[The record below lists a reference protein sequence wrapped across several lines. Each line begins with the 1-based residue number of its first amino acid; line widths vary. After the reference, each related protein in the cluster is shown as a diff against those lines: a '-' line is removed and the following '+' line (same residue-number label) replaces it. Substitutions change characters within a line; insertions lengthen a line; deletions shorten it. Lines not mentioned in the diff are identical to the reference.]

1 MNSIQ
6 NIAKFLSARCGKSLL
21 GIFVLSSLA
30 AVAESFGLLIFMPF
44 FVQMFDSESS
54 SDNYNLG
61 REESFTSYFAR
72 FFDSASI
79 PDEFFLLFVLFFFLL
94 KALLVFRATHLIS
107 KTKAQVMSD
116 FRLDLVSLVFGAR
129 YDHVSRLDVGFLTS
143 LLNDRINQM
152 GLFFVSILQF
162 ATQLGLASV
171 YLMVTLIL
179 SPAAAALGGVCGVV
193 LFVGYRATNKRLGI
207 KSNEIAGYSGI
218 LGTKLTEVIGALE
231 YLFNSGLQHL
241 AVSRTSGV
249 INALKDMQISIAKTQ
264 NLVDAAREPI
274 IVTVFLIILLA
285 ATQGLNI
292 VFSEI
297 VIILV
302 LFYRLLQSLI
312 GLQGSWTGVL
322 EHLGAINQLQ
332 TVFFELRE
340 NQSQMTE
347 FEKKNEGCE
356 KIVGKDVS
364 VFSPDNK
371 AHRLF
376 DCSFEIDTTRTTVIL
391 GPSGSGKSTLLKL
404 LTGVI
409 EPTSGSLDFI
419 GVDGK
424 ETSLKTR
431 VGKIGFLP
439 QAPIIFNDTIRNNL
453 IVFQQDCPTDEDL
466 LQMLDRVGLRK
477 WLDSLEGGLNTFIG
491 SIDAGLSGGQKQRL
505 AIAREL
511 LKKPKFLI
519 LDEPLTG
526 LDEETANRV
535 ISTLDALRADMG
547 FLITTHHDQILDLC
561 EKVGVLDQGELLF
574 FGDKTTYR
582 NSRPEK

>member
-6 NIAKFLSARCGKSLL
+6 HIAKFLSARCGKSLL

-44 FVQMFDSESS
+44 FVQMFDTQRSEDQVGSE
-54 SDNYNLG
+54 D
-61 REESFTSYFAR
+61 SFNSHFSWL
-72 FFDSASI
+72 FDWGLI
-79 PDEFFLLFVLFFFLL
+79 PDQVLLLSILFFFLL
-94 KALLVFRATHLIS
+94 KAFLVFHATHLIS
-107 KTKAQVMSD
+107 KTKSRVMSD

-143 LLNDRINQM
+143 LLNDRINQV
-152 GLFFVSILQF
+152 GLFFVCILQF

-171 YLMVTLIL
+171 YLIVTLIL
-179 SPAAAALGGVCGVV
+179 SPAAATLGGICGVV
-193 LFVGYRATNKRLGI
+193 LFFGYRATNKRLGV
-207 KSNEIAGYSGI
+207 KSNEIAAYSGR

-241 AVSRTSGV
+241 AVSRTAGV
-249 INALKDMQISIAKTQ
+249 INALKDMQISMAKTQ

-274 IVTVFLIILLA
+274 IVTVFLIILFV
-285 ATQGLNI
+285 ATQALNL

-297 VIILV
+297 AVILV

-312 GLQGSWTGVL
+312 GLQGGWTGVL

-332 TVFFELRE
+332 TVFFNLRE
-340 NQSQMTE
+340 NQSKMME
-347 FEKKNEGCE
+347 FEKINEGCE
-356 KIVGKDVS
+356 KIVGKDIS
-364 VFSPDNK
+364 VYSADNK
-371 AHRLF
+371 TYRLF
-376 DCSFEIDTTRTTVIL
+376 DCSFEIDTKLTTVIL

-409 EPTSGSLDFI
+409 EPTSGRLDFV
-419 GVDGK
+419 GLDGK
-424 ETSLKTR
+424 KMSPERR
-431 VGKIGFLP
+431 VGNIGFLP

-453 IVFQQDCPTDEDL
+453 VVFQQDCPTDEDL
-466 LQMLDRVGLRK
+466 LKMLDRVGLSK
-477 WLDSLEGGLNTFIG
+477 WIDSLEGGLNTFIG

-526 LDEETANRV
+526 LDIETAKRI

-547 FLITTHHDQILDLC
+547 FLITTHHDQVIDLC
-561 EKVGVLDQGELLF
+561 ENVGVLEQGELLF
-574 FGDKTTYR
+574 FGDKATYQNNR
-582 NSRPEK
+582 HEK

>member
-6 NIAKFLSARCGKSLL
+6 HIAKFLSARCGKSLL

-44 FVQMFDSESS
+44 FVQMFDTQSSE
-54 SDNYNLG
+54 DKVG
-61 REESFTSYFAR
+61 GEDSFNSYFSWI
-72 FFDSASI
+72 FDSRLI
-79 PDEFFLLFVLFFFLL
+79 PDELLLLSILFFFLL

-107 KTKAQVMSD
+107 KTKSRVMSD

-143 LLNDRINQM
+143 LLNDRINQV
-152 GLFFVSILQF
+152 GLFFVCILQF

-171 YLMVTLIL
+171 YLIVTLIL
-179 SPAAAALGGVCGVV
+179 SPAAATLGGICGVV
-193 LFVGYRATNKRLGI
+193 LFIGYRATNKRLGV
-207 KSNEIAGYSGI
+207 KSNQIAAYSGR

-241 AVSRTSGV
+241 AVSRTAGV
-249 INALKDMQISIAKTQ
+249 INALKDMQISMAKTQ

-274 IVTVFLIILLA
+274 IVTVFLIILFV
-285 ATQGLNI
+285 ATQALNL

-297 VIILV
+297 AVILV

-312 GLQGSWTGVL
+312 GLQGGWTGVL

-332 TVFFELRE
+332 AVFFELRE
-340 NQSQMTE
+340 NQSKMME
-347 FEKKNEGCE
+347 FEKINEGCE
-356 KIVGKDVS
+356 KIVGKDIS
-364 VFSPDNK
+364 VYSADNK
-371 AHRLF
+371 TYRLV
-376 DCSFEIDTTRTTVIL
+376 DCSFEIDTTLTTVIL

-409 EPTSGSLDFI
+409 EPTSGRLDFI
-419 GVDGK
+419 GLDGK
-424 ETSLKTR
+424 KMSPESR
-431 VGKIGFLP
+431 VGNIGFLP

-453 IVFQQDCPTDEDL
+453 VVFQQDCPTDEDL
-466 LQMLDRVGLRK
+466 LKMLDRVGLSN
-477 WLDSLEGGLNTFIG
+477 WIDSLEGGLDTFIG

-526 LDEETANRV
+526 LDIETAKRI

-547 FLITTHHDQILDLC
+547 FLITTHHDQVIDLC
-561 EKVGVLDQGELLF
+561 ENVGVLDQGELLF
-574 FGDKTTYR
+574 FGDKATYR
-582 NSRPEK
+582 KHRHEK